1 MNNNNRPNGTIA
13 AAEAAAASPSRF
25 GEGQHEE
32 DHCISSPHNNFSSS
46 KDNSKNTP
54 KISSPPPP
62 PMSPPLSPSYS
73 PSQRLR
79 NSRRFNRHS
88 SPLSSSSSSP
98 LSPSSRL
105 KNKSKIKGGVNGNGG
120 GGMLLS
126 TFFDR
131 QQDDGGVRNGGKGDD
146 MFSIA
151 GETMLTEDLEKKGL
165 CRVIEIHD
173 THPTSTASATTSAT
187 TSPCP
192 SPRSGRPRL
201 RSNTTNRPTMEDKR
215 QLSFL
220 SLSDESY
227 IMDLATQKDQRA
239 EERHQEA
246 LEEALDRVNA
256 YVKTIE
262 PKHLRPTKDSEEYA
276 ALFLKILAKTKDD
289 IEAKYKEYD
298 EMIDDKLEEA
308 VHVEL
313 TRRKKQQSQQVTTTS
328 ISNSLHSSSH
338 SHSYLDSS
346 HQSTTLYGLDDIS
359 EGGQYSN
366 SSTSSSSASSS
377 SAAFEDINNHDDDES
392 NQIHS
397 SSDSSNDSITQK
409 DSTDIVTASRTDSTK
424 TSSLDGHTDPTHY
437 TTMSDMTTTNPTA
450 TTNYTSLVVD
460 KGENVEEAQAIDTE
474 EKTEDEKE
482 TALPQVDDQK
492 DDDNHDLVFDEISVH
507 DEEELTV
514 DSDDALVL
522 EVDVDEDED
531 EEVIEEEI
539 IEGEEF
545 VVEEETIDDDNDD
558 DFIEF
563 SEDEIEFV
571 GDVIDISLKVLPTEP
586 DTKNVVDT
594 VKADTK
600 TDTKRDIKT
609 PSSDLAFLSPR
620 AKEIPAVV
628 FSPRATAISSGRE
641 NTLIADVANCKNYRN
656 LQSPGLNVLRSPPT
670 RSPSSKLADRI
681 KLFDSPPKETLDVL
695 SPTPTKLRR
704 ARHGIPSSVKAEDP
718 VIPSLSSEAFA
729 AGETIKEEPKDVPT
743 DSIKNPPALLDTN
756 TFISPVQKKASPA
769 VLYDA
774 STLSK
779 KLAKVKKMI
788 KECTDSKEVEKL
800 QKKQQSYEDDLA
812 ALKKPTRPNFF
823 EKGTSKSLS
832 PEHSDPPSSS
842 PEKPKQSKMFVSPVA
857 VTALEN
863 SPVEEAISPVLTN
876 SPLRNN
882 TLSPRMDSSE
892 ESTTNKKPDENKA
905 CQRTAEDQDKPSNT
919 KFTLADFEQ
928 GRVHDADMSEWESYL
943 TSIEFEKHF
952 GMSIDD
958 FSKQPKWKR
967 ERLKRK
973 VRKNF

>member
-88 SPLSSSSSSP
+88 SPLSSSTSSSP

-105 KNKSKIKGGVNGNGG
+105 KNKSKIKAGMNGNSGGGGGG

-131 QQDDGGVRNGGKGDD
+131 QQEDGGRKGDD

-165 CRVIEIHD
+165 CRVIEIHGNHHQ
-173 THPTSTASATTSAT
+173 TPTT

-201 RSNTTNRPTMEDKR
+201 RSNTTTNRPTMEDKR

-262 PKHLRPTKDSEEYA
+262 PKHARPTKDSEEYA

-289 IEAKYKEYD
+289 IELKYKEYD

-313 TRRKKQQSQQVTTTS
+313 ARRQKQQQRSQDVTTTS

-338 SHSYLDSS
+338 SHSYFDSS
-346 HQSTTLYGLDDIS
+346 HQSTTLFGLDDIS
-359 EGGQYSN
+359 EGGQHSN
-366 SSTSSSSASSS
+366 YSTSSSSTT
-377 SAAFEDINNHDDDES
+377 FEDINNHDDDES
-392 NQIHS
+392 NQSHS
-397 SSDSSNDSITQK
+397 SSDSITQK
-409 DSTDIVTASRTDSTK
+409 DSTNIVTASKTDSNK

-437 TTMSDMTTTNPTA
+437 TTMSEMTSTNPTP
-450 TTNYTSLVVD
+450 TTNSIPLVVD

-474 EKTEDEKE
+474 EKTEDEKQMS
-482 TALPQVDDQK
+482 LPQVDDEK

-514 DSDDALVL
+514 DSDEALVV
-522 EVDVDEDED
+522 EVDVDEDGEGV
-531 EEVIEEEI
+531 EVIEEEI
-539 IEGEEF
+539 VEGEEF

-558 DFIEF
+558 FTEF
-563 SEDEIEFV
+563 SEGDIEFV
-571 GDVIDISLKVLPTEP
+571 GDVIDISLKVLQKEP

-600 TDTKRDIKT
+600 TDTKCDIKT
-609 PSSDLAFLSPR
+609 PTSGLAVLSPR
-620 AKEIPAVV
+620 AKEVPAVV

-681 KLFDSPPKETLDVL
+681 KLFDSPPKETSDVL
-695 SPTPTKLRR
+695 TSTPTKLRR
-704 ARHGIPSSVKAEDP
+704 VWQKQQIIAVNLEDDDDIPSSVKAEDA
-718 VIPSLSSEAFA
+718 VTPSLSSEAIA
-729 AGETIKEEPKDVPT
+729 AGETMKVEPKDVPT
-743 DSIKNPPALLDTN
+743 DSIKKPQALLDTN
-756 TFISPVQKKASPA
+756 TFISPVQKKPSPA

-788 KECTDSKEVEKL
+788 KECTDSKE
-800 QKKQQSYEDDLA
+800 
-812 ALKKPTRPNFF
+812 
-823 EKGTSKSLS
+823 
-832 PEHSDPPSSS
+832 
-842 PEKPKQSKMFVSPVA
+842 
-857 VTALEN
+857 
-863 SPVEEAISPVLTN
+863 
-876 SPLRNN
+876 
-882 TLSPRMDSSE
+882 
-892 ESTTNKKPDENKA
+892 
-905 CQRTAEDQDKPSNT
+905 
-919 KFTLADFEQ
+919 
-928 GRVHDADMSEWESYL
+928 
-943 TSIEFEKHF
+943 
-952 GMSIDD
+952 
-958 FSKQPKWKR
+958 
-967 ERLKRK
+967 
-973 VRKNF
+973 